1 MVEHI
6 NEVYFL
12 TDDDTTAKV
21 INYEEYTL
29 KGCLNKI
36 ISAER
41 NNKIDENYLKLRK
54 ITIVGYSNLGA
65 KELNYGKF
73 IDGLTTN
80 EIQLFIKW
88 RNSINGY
95 VRMYS
100 TWLKTVRLTNIKGKS
115 IDEAR
120 DVEYICKCGLYIKK
134 DTEIYT
140 VQEFY

>member
-41 NNKIDENYLKLRK
+41 NNKIDENYLELRE
-54 ITIVGYSNLGA
+54 ITIVGYSKLGA

-120 DVEYICKCGLYIKK
+120 DVAYICKCGLYIKK

-140 VQEFY
+140 VQEN

>member
-41 NNKIDENYLKLRK
+41 NNKIDENYL
-54 ITIVGYSNLGA
+54 VYA
-65 KELNYGKF
+65 
-73 IDGLTTN
+73 D
-80 EIQLFIKW
+80 
-88 RNSINGY
+88 
-95 VRMYS
+95 
-100 TWLKTVRLTNIKGKS
+100 
-115 IDEAR
+115 
-120 DVEYICKCGLYIKK
+120 
-134 DTEIYT
+134 
-140 VQEFY
+140 